1 MHKTVAQLAEY
12 FKPPPR
18 QLGPGAQKL
27 QQQKTKE
34 KTPKKAKGEKRERK
48 KRETK
53 AQDENGN
60 PRKRKKKNN
69 GVAQPTAPDGPM
81 IPPDYPGA
89 PPIDGQAGPS
99 YAAGEQTDGTA
110 QNQQGFSDYPQS
122 LMGDAAAATNGSTT
136 QTGSQPSVTYPVNVS
151 AAEAARRREAALT
164 MLSNAGVEP
173 STLSAE
179 QFNIFS
185 NQAPEL
191 QRESL
196 GMLVKYGAERLR
208 IVHPGNREGSAQ
220 TNASAST
227 PSSQTTPSGPMTT
240 KELVPQSGAQN
251 NVGTDNEAPTS
262 TEAEAAAEVPETTKR
277 GKRKKMAKSR
287 TACFPCKARKTK
299 VSILVILMTVSTNK
313 CQSVQRRGLLVPS
326 VKATAL
332 HVNMH
337 LKSQETRRRSLKNR
351 SP

>member
-27 QQQKTKE
+27 QHQKTKE
-34 KTPKKAKGEKRERK
+34 KTPKKANGEKRERK

-69 GVAQPTAPDGPM
+69 GAAQAAAPADGPM

-89 PPIDGQAGPS
+89 PPIDGQGGP
-99 YAAGEQTDGTA
+99 YAAGEQTDATA
-110 QNQQGFSDYPQS
+110 QNQQGFSDYPQG
-122 LMGDAAAATNGSTT
+122 LMGDAPAAANGLTT
-136 QTGSQPSVTYPVNVS
+136 QTGSQPPSVTYPVNVS

-240 KELVPQSGAQN
+240 KELVPQSGAQS

-262 TEAEAAAEVPETTKR
+262 TEAEAVEVPETTKP

-287 TACFPCKARKTK
+287 TACFPCKARKTR
-299 VSILVILMTVSTNK
+299 VSILVILMAVSTNK
-313 CQSVQRRGLLVPS
+313 RKSVQRRGLLAPS
-326 VKATAL
+326 VTATAL

-337 LKSQETRRRSLKNR
+337 LKSQETKRSSLKSR
-351 SP
+351 RP

>member
-27 QQQKTKE
+27 QQQKAKE

-69 GVAQPTAPDGPM
+69 GAAQPTASAPADGPM

-89 PPIDGQAGPS
+89 PPVDGQAGPS
-99 YAAGEQTDGTA
+99 YAAGEQTDGISA
-110 QNQQGFSDYPQS
+110 QNQQGFSDYPQG
-122 LMGDAAAATNGSTT
+122 LMGDAPSAANGSTT
-136 QTGSQPSVTYPVNVS
+136 QTGSQPPSVTYPVNVS

-227 PSSQTTPSGPMTT
+227 SASQTTPSGPMTT
-240 KELVPQSGAQN
+240 KELVPQSGAQS
-251 NVGTDNEAPTS
+251 NVGTDNEAPTGA
-262 TEAEAAAEVPETTKR
+262 EAETAEAPETTRR

-299 VSILVILMTVSTNK
+299 VSILMILMAVSTN
-313 CQSVQRRGLLVPS
+313 
-326 VKATAL
+326 
-332 HVNMH
+332 M
-337 LKSQETRRRSLKNR
+337 
-351 SP
+351 

>member
-69 GVAQPTAPDGPM
+69 GAAQPTAPDGPM

-89 PPIDGQAGPS
+89 PSIDGQAGPS
-99 YAAGEQTDGTA
+99 YAAGEQTDETA
-110 QNQQGFSDYPQS
+110 QNQQGFGDYPQG
-122 LMGDAAAATNGSTT
+122 LMGDASAAANGSTT
-136 QTGSQPSVTYPVNVS
+136 QTGSQPPSVTYPVNVS
-151 AAEAARRREAALT
+151 VAEAARRREAALT
-164 MLSNAGVEP
+164 MLSNVGVQP
-173 STLSAE
+173 STLSTE

-208 IVHPGNREGSAQ
+208 IVHPGSREGSSQ
-220 TNASAST
+220 TNASPSAL
-227 PSSQTTPSGPMTT
+227 SSQTTPSGPMTT
-240 KELVPQSGAQN
+240 KELVPQSGAQS

-262 TEAEAAAEVPETTKR
+262 AEAEAADVPETTKR

-287 TACFPCKARKTK
+287 TACFPCKARKAK
-299 VSILVILMTVSTNK
+299 VSILMISMAVSTNK
-313 CQSVQRRGLLVPS
+313 WKVSKGE
-326 VKATAL
+326 AYL
-332 HVNMH
+332 HRV
-337 LKSQETRRRSLKNR
+337 
-351 SP
+351 